1 MERRNNVITRMTV
14 PQYANV
20 TMYAEGC
27 HLTVTFPI
35 KYSVRE
41 YVKSSNT
48 MYNIHCFSKNNRN
61 YITAEVFIPYN
72 KVVEAKTNMESA
84 IYHYSQVMCN
94 LLKITARKAKI
105 AAINEEIVQLTL
117 PF

>member
-35 KYSVRE
+35 KGSVRE
-41 YVKSSNT
+41 YVTTDTK
-48 MYNIHCFSKNNRN
+48 YNMHCFSKNNRN

-72 KVVEAKTNMESA
+72 KVVEARTDMESA

-94 LLKITARKAKI
+94 LLKVAARKAKV

>member
-35 KYSVRE
+35 KCSVRE
-41 YVKSSNT
+41 YVITDTK
-48 MYNIHCFSKNNRN
+48 YNMHCFSKNNRN

-72 KVVEAKTNMESA
+72 KVVEARTDMESA

-94 LLKITARKAKI
+94 LLKVAARKAKV